1 MIGSGAEAIL
11 AAAGGHGWFLALFPL
26 LAAAVAAVFAAQLAR
41 RFVSRR
47 RPFEGL
53 WVVALAMFAVASF
66 AMFLGVATGW
76 GPAEFRV
83 YWLLGAVLNVP
94 FLFAGELYLLAH
106 RRALADW
113 ALAALLVGTV
123 FATWKVMTAPVDAA
137 ALAKALPLGKEVFG
151 DESAAYRIAQIY
163 AFPAYFLLLGGI
175 VWSAWQMRRQPQL
188 RSRTAGTLAIAIG
201 ATIVAIGSGIGAGF
215 DIVPLF
221 SVSLAAG
228 VTVMYAG
235 FRAVTRPSSPP
246 RAEAAA
252 PEAS

>member
-1 MIGSGAEAIL
+1 VTGTGPPAVPL
-11 AAAGGHGWFLALFPL
+11 ASAGHGWFLALFPL
-26 LAAAVAAVFAAQLAR
+26 LAAGIAAVFSAQLLR

-53 WVVALAMFAVASF
+53 WVVALAMFAAASF

-76 GPAEFRV
+76 TALEFRV

-94 FLFAGELYLLAH
+94 YLFAGELYLLS
-106 RRALADW
+106 RRRVVADA
-113 ALAALLVGTV
+113 ALAALLVGTA
-123 FATWKVMTAPVDAA
+123 FAAWKVMAAPVDHA
-137 ALAKALPLGKEVFG
+137 ALAKALPLGKDVFG

-175 VWSAWQMRRQPQL
+175 VWSAWQMRRRPEL

-215 DIVPLF
+215 NIVPLF

-228 VTVMYAG
+228 VSVMYAG
-235 FRAVTRPSSPP
+235 FRAVTRPGAPP
-246 RAEAAA
+246 RPAESPAAG
-252 PEAS
+252 

>member
-1 MIGSGAEAIL
+1 MNGTRL
-11 AAAGGHGWFLALFPL
+11 PAGLVATTGHGWFLSLFPL
-26 LAAAVAAVFAAQLAR
+26 LAAGVAAVFATQLLR
-41 RFVSRR
+41 RFVTRR

-53 WVVALAMFAVASF
+53 WAVALAMFAVASF

-76 GPAEFRV
+76 GPLEYRV

-94 FLFAGELYLLAH
+94 FLFVGELYLLAR
-106 RRALADW
+106 RRAVADW
-113 ALAALLVGTV
+113 ALAALMVGTA
-123 FATWKVMTAPVDAA
+123 FAAWKVLAAPVAIA
-137 ALAKALPLGKEVFG
+137 ALDKALPLGKQVFG

-175 VWSAWQMRRQPQL
+175 VWSAWQMRGQPQL
-188 RSRTAGTLAIAIG
+188 RNRTAGTLSIAVG

-228 VTVMYAG
+228 VSVMYAG
-235 FRAVTRPSSPP
+235 FRAVTRPPAPP
-246 RAEAAA
+246 REAAPSA
-252 PEAS
+252 AS